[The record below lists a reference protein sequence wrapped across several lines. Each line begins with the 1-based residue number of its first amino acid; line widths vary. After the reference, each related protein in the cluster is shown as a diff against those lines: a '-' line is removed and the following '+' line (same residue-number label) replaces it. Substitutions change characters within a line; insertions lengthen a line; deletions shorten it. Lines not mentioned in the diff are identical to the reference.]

1 VGKRGQEALGQVPL
15 FSHLSARHLRRLA
28 DSANEVRYMPGASI
42 VKQGEPGDRFY
53 VIVEG
58 QAKVLNRAGKVV
70 NRLLPGD
77 FFGEI
82 SLLDGG
88 ARTATVV
95 SETPMTMLELT
106 RSAFRRVL
114 AEEPGVAVKL
124 LEYAAAMLRRL
135 ERPVHG

>member
-1 VGKRGQEALGQVPL
+1 MAKRGREALAQVPL
-15 FSHLSARHLRRLA
+15 FSQLSPRYLKRLA
-28 DSANEVRYMPGASI
+28 DSTREVRFAEGTS
-42 VKQGEPGDRFY
+42 VVREGERGDSFY

-58 QAKVLNRAGKVV
+58 EAKVLDQTGNIV

-95 SETPMTMLELT
+95 CETPMTMLELK

-114 AEEPGVAVKL
+114 EEEPRVAVKL
-124 LEYAAAMLRRL
+124 LEHGAAMLRRL
-135 ERPVHG
+135 ELPVNG

>member
-1 VGKRGQEALGQVPL
+1 VGKRGREALGQVPL
-15 FSHLSARHLRRLA
+15 FSHLSTRHLRRLA
-28 DSANEVRYMPGASI
+28 DSTTEVRYMPGALI
-42 VKQGEPGDRFY
+42 VKEGEPGDRFY

-58 QAKVLNRAGKVV
+58 QAKVLNRAGRVV
-70 NRLLPGD
+70 NHLLPGD

-95 SETPMTMLELT
+95 SETPVTMLELT
-106 RSAFRRVL
+106 RSTFRKVL

-124 LEYAAAMLRRL
+124 LENAAGMLRRL
-135 ERPVHG
+135 ERPMHG